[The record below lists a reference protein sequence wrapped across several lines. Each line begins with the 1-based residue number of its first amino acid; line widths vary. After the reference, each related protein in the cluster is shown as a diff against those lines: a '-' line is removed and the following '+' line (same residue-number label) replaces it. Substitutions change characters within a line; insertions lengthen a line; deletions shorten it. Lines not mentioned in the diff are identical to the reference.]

1 MKAKRLLT
9 ALLFAVLVSGLFTFW
24 LSRRVAKAAQVDVP
38 HKQLYVAAAKTLE
51 AGEQLKP
58 GSLELVAWSAPTPLT
73 GGFSKIADVAGR
85 IVLYPLPKGEP
96 ILERQLAA
104 AGSGAGLT
112 AKIPSGMRAISVRS
126 DEVVGVAGFLLPGT
140 HVDVLMTYHSV
151 AAPEPQTLTALQDV
165 VVLAA
170 GQQIQPQ
177 ADGKP
182 ISVNVVTLLLK
193 PEDAEKLVLATS
205 LGGIYFVLR
214 NGADEE
220 QALSPPVGLRQ
231 LPARLHHPPTREPC
245 AHGNFTPSPAT
256 RWKPSWGISK
266 WSMVFTE
273 ARRLKG
279 RMGCLEPRLAALVS
293 VALAAPAT
301 RKPRRQ
307 FLSQR
312 QLLPHLS
319 GWPTM

>member
-24 LSRRVAKAAQVDVP
+24 LSRRVAKAADVKVP
-38 HKQLYVAAAKTLE
+38 RKQLFVAAAKPLD
-51 AGEQLKP
+51 AGELLKP
-58 GSLELVAWSAPTPLT
+58 GSLQLVEWPALTPLT
-73 GGFSKIADVAGR
+73 GGFTKVDEVAGR

-177 ADGKP
+177 ADGKA

-193 PEDAEKLVLATS
+193 PQDAEKLVLATS

-214 NGADEE
+214 NGADEG
-220 QALSPPVGLRQ
+220 QALSPPVGLTQ
-231 LPARLHHPPTREPC
+231 LAGASAL
-245 AHGNFTPSPAT
+245 SPA
-256 RWKPSWGISK
+256 PQ
-266 WSMVFTE
+266 
-273 ARRLKG
+273 A
-279 RMGCLEPRLAALVS
+279 
-293 VALAAPAT
+293 VAPMNQPLHP
-301 RKPRRQ
+301 KPRPYQ
-307 FLSQR
+307 VETILGDKQVVNGF
-312 QLLPHLS
+312 H
-319 GWPTM
+319 

>member
-1 MKAKRLLT
+1 MKAKRLLM

-24 LSRRVAKAAQVDVP
+24 LSRRVAKAARVEVP
-38 HKQLYVAAAKTLE
+38 KKQLYVAAGKALD
-51 AGEQLKP
+51 AGEVLKP
-58 GSLELVAWSAPTPLT
+58 GSLQLVEWPAQAVLT
-73 GGFSKIADVAGR
+73 GGFSRVEDVAGR
-85 IVLYPLPKGEP
+85 VVLYPLPKGEP

-104 AGSGAGLT
+104 SGSGAGLT
-112 AKIPSGMRAISVRS
+112 AKIPTGMRAISVRS

-140 HVDVLMTYHSV
+140 HVDVLMTYHST
-151 AAPEPQTLTALQDV
+151 ASPDPRTLTALQDV

-220 QALSPPVGLRQ
+220 RALSLPVGLTQ
-231 LPARLHHPPTREPC
+231 LAGAPPP
-245 AHGNFTPSPAT
+245 NP
-256 RWKPSWGISK
+256 
-266 WSMVFTE
+266 
-273 ARRLKG
+273 
-279 RMGCLEPRLAALVS
+279 
-293 VALAAPAT
+293 VAAAPLSKQTYT
-301 RKPRRQ
+301 RPRQ
-307 FLSQR
+307 YEVETILGDKQVVNGFQ
-312 QLLPHLS
+312 
-319 GWPTM
+319 

>member
-9 ALLFAVLVSGLFTFW
+9 ALFFAVLISGLFTFW
-24 LSRRVAKAAQVDVP
+24 LSRRVAKASRVDVP
-38 HKQLYVAAAKTLE
+38 RKPLYVAAAKSFE
-51 AGEQLKP
+51 AGEILKP
-58 GSLELVAWSAPTPLT
+58 GSLQLLEWPAATPLT
-73 GGFSKIADVAGR
+73 GGFTRIADVAGR
-85 IVLYPLPKGEP
+85 VVLYPLPKGEA

-104 AGSGAGLT
+104 AGAGAGLT
-112 AKIPSGMRAISVRS
+112 AKIPTGMRAISVRS

-151 AAPEPQTLTALQDV
+151 TTPEPQTLTALQDV

-193 PEDAEKLVLATS
+193 PEDSEKLVLATS

-220 QALSPPVGLRQ
+220 QA
-231 LPARLHHPPTREPC
+231 
-245 AHGNFTPSPAT
+245 PSPAVGL
-256 RWKPSWGISK
+256 SQLAGVS
-266 WSMVFTE
+266 TE
-273 ARRLKG
+273 TPNPGAI
-279 RMGCLEPRLAALVS
+279 
-293 VALAAPAT
+293 APIGKLTHA
-301 RKPRRQ
+301 KPRPYEVETILGDKQ
-307 FLSQR
+307 VINGFQ
-312 QLLPHLS
+312 
-319 GWPTM
+319 

>member
-1 MKAKRLLT
+1 MKAKRLLM

-24 LSRRVAKAAQVDVP
+24 LSRRVAKAARVDVP
-38 HKQLYVAAAKTLE
+38 KKQLYVASGKALD

-58 GSLELVAWSAPTPLT
+58 GSLQLVEWPAATPLT
-73 GGFSKIADVAGR
+73 GGFSKIDEVAGR

-104 AGSGAGLT
+104 AGAGAGLT

-151 AAPEPQTLTALQDV
+151 TAPEPQTLTALQDV

-214 NGADEE
+214 NGADEG
-220 QALSPPVGLRQ
+220 QALSPPVGLTQ
-231 LPARLHHPPTREPC
+231 LA
-245 AHGNFTPSPAT
+245 G
-256 RWKPSWGISK
+256 
-266 WSMVFTE
+266 
-273 ARRLKG
+273 
-279 RMGCLEPRLAALVS
+279 
-293 VALAAPAT
+293 APAT
-301 RKPRRQ
+301 VPDPGAETPANKQLHPKPRQYEVETILGDKQVFNGFR
-307 FLSQR
+307 
-312 QLLPHLS
+312 
-319 GWPTM
+319 

>member
-24 LSRRVAKAAQVDVP
+24 LSRRVAKADVKAP
-38 HKQLYVAAAKTLE
+38 QKELFVAAAKPLE
-51 AGEQLKP
+51 AGELLKP
-58 GSLELVAWSAPTPLT
+58 GSLQLVEWPTTAPLT
-73 GGFSKIADVAGR
+73 GGFTKIDEVAGR

-112 AKIPSGMRAISVRS
+112 AKIPAGMRAISVRS

-151 AAPEPQTLTALQDV
+151 AVPEPQTLTVLQDV

-193 PEDAEKLVLATS
+193 PENAEKLVLATS

-220 QALSPPVGLRQ
+220 QALSPPVGLTQ
-231 LPARLHHPPTREPC
+231 LAGPSAVSPTPA
-245 AHGNFTPSPAT
+245 A
-256 RWKPSWGISK
+256 
-266 WSMVFTE
+266 
-273 ARRLKG
+273 
-279 RMGCLEPRLAALVS
+279 
-293 VALAAPAT
+293 AAPISQALHPKS
-301 RKPRRQ
+301 KPYQ
-307 FLSQR
+307 VETILGNKQVVNDF
-312 QLLPHLS
+312 H
-319 GWPTM
+319 